1 MNGGTSSMPKRR
13 LGELE
18 GRNGITGGPE
28 GYNRP
33 GIYIINEIQIGLVLK
48 ERRAH
53 KGKNWI

>member
-1 MNGGTSSMPKRR
+1 MPKRR